1 MVYSFLPDMLL
12 QITDFIWLWFYSGGV
27 LKLISLSCTFVSVS
41 NDTIEKIT
49 DHKLERPAVSSKN
62 PEKSVVREYVEAII
76 IAVILALF
84 IRSFI
89 VQAFKIPSG
98 SMLPTLQIGDHLLV
112 NKFIYGVKIPIK
124 GSVLIPWK
132 SPKRDD
138 IVVFRFPNDRSID
151 YIKRVVGV
159 AGDTIELKN
168 KQLFINGEIINNPY
182 AHFTESDIMKAT
194 AGPRD
199 NMGPVRVPE
208 GAIFVM
214 GDNRDNS
221 YDSRFWG
228 FVDLKDVL
236 GKAFILYWSWDLN
249 KPLLSVDRF
258 SSIRWSRISNI
269 VH

>member
-1 MVYSFLPDMLL
+1 
-12 QITDFIWLWFYSGGV
+12 
-27 LKLISLSCTFVSVS
+27 
-41 NDTIEKIT
+41 
-49 DHKLERPAVSSKN
+49 VSSVNSK
-62 PEKSVVREYVEAII
+62 KSVVREYTEAII

-112 NKFIYGVKIPIK
+112 NKFIYGVKIPMT

-132 SPKRDD
+132 DPKQDD
-138 IVVFRFPNDRSID
+138 IVVFRFPKDRSID

-168 KQLFINGEIINNPY
+168 KQLFINGEVINNPH
-182 AHFTESDIMKAT
+182 AHFTGTDIMKAT

-199 NMGPVRVPE
+199 TMGPVKVPE
-208 GAIFVM
+208 GTIFVM

-228 FVDLKDVL
+228 FVDLNDVL
-236 GKAFILYWSWDLN
+236 GKAFILYWSWDLK

-258 SSIRWSRISNI
+258 SSIRWGRIGDI